1 MNAANKKLDATNV
14 VDSGSQGIRFMTFF
28 GDD

>member
-1 MNAANKKLDATNV
+1 MQQNKKLDATNV